1 LVNRI
6 SVALAGG
13 LLALIALSAAAQPQ
27 NKIWLS
33 WVPKPVKLPGYAG
46 VNKPVTRLAQ
56 VIASHKGQPSWTQE
70 VIQTERYDARWI
82 QMAPGEKTR
91 TQFYGDDRTL
101 WVVWGGQIRFTIQG
115 QAPFIATKGFLV
127 QVPLRVPYS
136 METVGD
142 APSLR
147 FEITRGG
154 HILPSY
160 PVDSRS
166 DFGKPPP
173 PRDGQHYVKVSYPTK
188 PVGGGMGTYDETN
201 KPYIDF
207 FHDVV
212 AKYPSGVQHV
222 QFVGDHDNYAPINR
236 GPGVPTPP
244 DTNLGHFH
252 IGNDEFWFI
261 LEGKCDYLIEKVGLL
276 TADAGD
282 IVFVPPG
289 RWHRASW
296 ALGKSGEAQMDTRMG
311 VLRSPT
317 MQHNYGPDANGTQ

>member
-1 LVNRI
+1 LIGKI
-6 SVALAGG
+6 SGALAGG
-13 LLALIALSAAAQPQ
+13 LIALLALPAPAQPEH
-27 NKIWLS
+27 KVYLDWA
-33 WVPKPVKLPGYAG
+33 PKPDKLPGYIG
-46 VNKPVTRLAQ
+46 VNKPVTRLPDVLAM
-56 VIASHKGQPSWTQE
+56 HKGQANWTEE

-82 QMAPGEKTR
+82 SMAPGEKTR
-91 TQFYGDDRTL
+91 TQFYGDDRTA
-101 WVVWGGQIRFTIQG
+101 WVVWGGKIRFTIQG
-115 QAPFIATKGFLV
+115 QQPFIATKGFLV

-142 APSLR
+142 EPSLR

-154 HILPSY
+154 ALPSF
-160 PVDSRS
+160 PATKDETAS
-166 DFGKPPP
+166 PPP
-173 PRDGQHYVKVSYPTK
+173 MNGQHYVKVSYPSTL
-188 PVGGGMGTYDETN
+188 PAGGMDSYSEPN

-207 FHDVV
+207 LQEVV

-222 QFVGDHDNYAPINR
+222 QFLGDHDNYAPINR

-282 IVFVPPG
+282 IVYAPPG
-289 RWHRASW
+289 RFHRASW
-296 ALGKSGEAQMDTRMG
+296 ANGQMDTRMG

-317 MQHNYGPDANGTQ
+317 MQHNYAEDANGTQ